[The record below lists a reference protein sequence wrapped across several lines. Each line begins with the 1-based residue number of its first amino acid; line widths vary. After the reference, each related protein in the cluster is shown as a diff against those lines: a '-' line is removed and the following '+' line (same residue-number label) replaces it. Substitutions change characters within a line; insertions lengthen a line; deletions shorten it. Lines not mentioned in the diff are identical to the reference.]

1 MHGLILNLSLPFWQV
16 QPDNISLRLVTSGT
30 NLHPRPIGTVFPNLA

>member
-16 QPDNISLRLVTSGT
+16 QPGNLCVWQTSRGQ
-30 NLHPRPIGTVFPNLA
+30 NPFKLDSG